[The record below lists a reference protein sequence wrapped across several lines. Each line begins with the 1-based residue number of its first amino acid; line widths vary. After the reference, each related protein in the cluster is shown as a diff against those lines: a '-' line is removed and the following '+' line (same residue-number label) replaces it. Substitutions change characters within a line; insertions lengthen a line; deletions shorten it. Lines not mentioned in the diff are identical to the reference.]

1 MGGFLSSIMERWGKF
16 YRRSSIQ
23 VILSLSFTA
32 VAVAGM
38 IFLGLTLFLRFSAS
52 NNAQLAKNSQ
62 RVLAQVNLNLDA
74 YLRGMMRVSDTM
86 YYRVIKNADLESDS
100 LDAQMALLYESN
112 RDSLVSIAVFAQS
125 GELVS
130 ATPLATL
137 KKSVSPQR
145 QDWFAAAVDRI
156 ENLHFS
162 TPHVQNL
169 FEDPDYRY
177 RWVVSL
183 SRQVELT
190 RAGSI
195 EGGVLLVDMSFSGIE
210 QICKDVELA
219 SSDGYLYLIDGDGE
233 IIYHPRQQLIYAG
246 LLEENNRTAAGY
258 EDGSHAETFGGAKR
272 QVTVKT
278 VGYTGWKLVGVVP
291 ADNIWDNYGQ
301 LLLFFLFVVLFSIFL
316 LVFVNLHLS
325 ERISVPIKTLERAVK
340 ELEAGR
346 EEGDIDVSGP
356 YEIEHLGHSIRSMVS
371 TMRHLMDD
379 IIEQEAQK
387 RRSELDVLQSQ
398 INPHFLYNT
407 LDSVVWMT
415 ENGRTDEAILM
426 VTSLARFFRISLSR
440 GSNIIPIADELE
452 HARHYLTIQKMR
464 YKNKFSA
471 VIAAEDGVEGLYTI
485 KLIVQPILENAIYH
499 GMAYADGDGEIAV
512 RARRDGEDVVIE
524 VADNG
529 PGMPEET
536 VERLLDQSYAA
547 APGTKGS
554 GIGLR
559 NVHQRIR
566 LTFGEEYGLAIH
578 SEPDAGTTVC
588 IRLPVLEG
596 PEAAAVRREGEAGST
611 GPCCRCLF
619 WWPWAWGCSSPWWP
633 LTSPAVRTP
642 SCWRSQSSSG
652 RRTALAGRRP
662 DRAWSRPPPTWGPSC
677 AFSP

>member
-100 LDAQMALLYESN
+100 LDAQMALLYENN
-112 RDSLVSIAVFAQS
+112 RDSLVPIAVFAQS

-137 KKSVSPQR
+137 KKSVAPQR

-346 EEGDIDVSGP
+346 EEVDIDVSGP
-356 YEIEHLGHSIRSMVS
+356 YEIERLGHSIRSMVS

-499 GMAYADGDGEIAV
+499 GMAYADGDGEITV
-512 RARRDGEDVVIE
+512 RARRDGGDVVIE

-596 PEAAAVRREGEAGST
+596 PEAAAVRREGEA
-611 GPCCRCLF
+611 
-619 WWPWAWGCSSPWWP
+619 
-633 LTSPAVRTP
+633 
-642 SCWRSQSSSG
+642 
-652 RRTALAGRRP
+652 
-662 DRAWSRPPPTWGPSC
+662 
-677 AFSP
+677 

>member
-86 YYRVIKNADLESDS
+86 YYRVIKNADLDSDS

-137 KKSVSPQR
+137 KKSVAPQR

-346 EEGDIDVSGP
+346 EEVDIDVSGP
-356 YEIEHLGHSIRSMVS
+356 YEIERLGHSIRSLVS

-379 IIEQEAQK
+379 IIEQDAQK

-499 GMAYADGDGEIAV
+499 GMAYADGDGEITV

-596 PEAAAVRREGEAGST
+596 PEAAAVRREGEA
-611 GPCCRCLF
+611 
-619 WWPWAWGCSSPWWP
+619 
-633 LTSPAVRTP
+633 
-642 SCWRSQSSSG
+642 
-652 RRTALAGRRP
+652 
-662 DRAWSRPPPTWGPSC
+662 
-677 AFSP
+677 

>member
-86 YYRVIKNADLESDS
+86 YYRVIKNADLDSDS
-100 LDAQMALLYESN
+100 LDAQMALLYENN

-346 EEGDIDVSGP
+346 EEVDIDVSGP
-356 YEIEHLGHSIRSMVS
+356 YEIERLGHSIRSMVS

-499 GMAYADGDGEIAV
+499 GMAYADGDGEITV

-547 APGTKGS
+547 APGTKGL

-596 PEAAAVRREGEAGST
+596 PEAAAVRREGEA
-611 GPCCRCLF
+611 
-619 WWPWAWGCSSPWWP
+619 
-633 LTSPAVRTP
+633 
-642 SCWRSQSSSG
+642 
-652 RRTALAGRRP
+652 
-662 DRAWSRPPPTWGPSC
+662 
-677 AFSP
+677 

>member
-86 YYRVIKNADLESDS
+86 YYRVIKNADLDSDS

-137 KKSVSPQR
+137 KKSVAPQR

-346 EEGDIDVSGP
+346 EEVDIDVSGP
-356 YEIEHLGHSIRSMVS
+356 YELERLGHSIRSMVS

-499 GMAYADGDGEIAV
+499 GMAYADGDGEITV

-588 IRLPVLEG
+588 IRLPVLDG
-596 PEAAAVRREGEAGST
+596 PEAAAVRREGEA
-611 GPCCRCLF
+611 
-619 WWPWAWGCSSPWWP
+619 
-633 LTSPAVRTP
+633 
-642 SCWRSQSSSG
+642 
-652 RRTALAGRRP
+652 
-662 DRAWSRPPPTWGPSC
+662 
-677 AFSP
+677 

>member
-86 YYRVIKNADLESDS
+86 YYRVIKNADLDSDS

-346 EEGDIDVSGP
+346 EEVDIDVSGP
-356 YEIEHLGHSIRSMVS
+356 YEIERLGHSIRSMVS

-464 YKNKFSA
+464 YNEKLRYE
-471 VIAAEDGVEGLYTI
+471 IDLDPQTEDCLLP
-485 KLIVQPILENAIYH
+485 KLILQPLVENAIYH
-499 GMAYADGDGEIAV
+499 GIKVKQQGGTV
-512 RARRDGEDVVIE
+512 RIESLLEEDRLLI
-524 VADNG
+524 
-529 PGMPEET
+529 T
-536 VERLLDQSYAA
+536 VEDD
-547 APGTKGS
+547 
-554 GIGLR
+554 GIGMTPEQLETILDKKESDAESTKIGVY
-559 NVHQRIR
+559 NVNER
-566 LTFGEEYGLAIH
+566 LQLFFG
-578 SEPDAGTTVC
+578 PDAVMKYYSTPGKRTMVMLV
-588 IRLPVLEG
+588 LPIVREKEENSHAEG
-596 PEAAAVRREGEAGST
+596 
-611 GPCCRCLF
+611 
-619 WWPWAWGCSSPWWP
+619 
-633 LTSPAVRTP
+633 
-642 SCWRSQSSSG
+642 
-652 RRTALAGRRP
+652 
-662 DRAWSRPPPTWGPSC
+662 
-677 AFSP
+677 